1 MGKIIDGLLFAY
13 AFPMN
18 LVLRL
23 IPPSKRIGLKSMYMA
38 HLYTG
43 DDYTLV
49 SSVPK
54 RIDDIAVKG
63 SGCDFSDVA
72 IILQGPV
79 AVQDDFTL
87 GTVRMYRKY
96 YNGVRIIVS
105 TWKDADAK
113 MVEWLKAEGADVIL
127 NEYPDINPT
136 GNLNYQLTTS
146 LAGVRRAEEL
156 GAKYAAKTR
165 TDQRYYN
172 PCALSML
179 QGMYQEGKI
188 IFLGGIFNSYY
199 GRPFYLSDFFAYG
212 SIEELK
218 ILYSCDFDTKE
229 GVRTR
234 TEAKQR
240 ARFRQFT
247 EWVNRADMNCEVKV
261 PVEYEDATIS
271 YACPEIRIAYHYFLQ
286 KKSQK
291 KYDTMKAAYD
301 DFLCKDV
308 ILVDA
313 DCLGFYWIKY
323 KYQAQNPSYFQR
335 MGKLD
340 AAKWWELKREYGRI
354 TRKGNCI

>member
-1 MGKIIDGLLFAY
+1 MRKIADVLLTLY
-13 AFPMN
+13 AVPMN

-23 IPPSKRIGLKSMYMA
+23 IPPSKRGGLKSLYMA
-38 HLYTG
+38 QLYTG

-54 RIDDIAVKG
+54 QIDDIAVKG
-63 SGCDFSDVA
+63 SRRDFSDVA

-79 AVQDDFTL
+79 VVRDNFTFV
-87 GTVRMYRKY
+87 TVRMYRKY
-96 YNGVRIIVS
+96 YNRIRIIVS
-105 TWKDADAK
+105 TWKDADVK
-113 MVEWLKAEGADVIL
+113 VVEQLKGEGADVIL
-127 NEYPDINPT
+127 NDYPDINPA

-146 LAGVRRAEEL
+146 LAGVRRAREM
-156 GAKYAAKTR
+156 GAKYAVKTR

-179 QGMYQEGKI
+179 QGLYQEGKI
-188 IFLGGIFNSYY
+188 IFLGGIVNSYY

-212 SIEELK
+212 SIKELE
-218 ILYSCDFDTKE
+218 ILYSCDFDTE
-229 GVRTR
+229 EAVRTR
-234 TEAKQR
+234 TEAKQH

-247 EWVNRADMNCEVKV
+247 EWVNRADMNCDVTV

-286 KKSQK
+286 KERRE
-291 KYDTMKAAYD
+291 KYGTIKAAYD
-301 DFLCKDV
+301 AFLCKDV
-308 ILVDA
+308 ILVNA
-313 DCLGFYWIKY
+313 DCLGFYWLKY

-340 AAKWWELKREYGRI
+340 VARWWELKNLLHY
-354 TRKGNCI
+354 T